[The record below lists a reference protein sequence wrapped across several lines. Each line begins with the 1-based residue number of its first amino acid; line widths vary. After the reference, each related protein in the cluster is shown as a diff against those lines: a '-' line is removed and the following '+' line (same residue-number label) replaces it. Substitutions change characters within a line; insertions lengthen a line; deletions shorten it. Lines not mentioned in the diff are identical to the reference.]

1 MGGTAMAWAMLVLAG
16 LFEVAFTT
24 FLRFADGF
32 RNLLPTLGFLAAA
45 ALSFFFLE
53 RAARAI
59 PIGLAY
65 AIWVGIGAAGTIL
78 VGRLFFAEPL
88 SPAQLVLVAILVGA
102 IVGLRLLTPA

>member
-1 MGGTAMAWAMLVLAG
+1 MGGPAVAWILLVMAG

-32 RNLLPTLGFLAAA
+32 RNLWPTLGFLASAT
-45 ALSFFFLE
+45 LSFFFLE

-65 AIWVGIGAAGTIL
+65 AVWVGIGAVGTIL

-88 SPAQLVLVAILVGA
+88 SPAQLALVAVLLAA
-102 IVGLRLLTPA
+102 IVGLRLVTPA